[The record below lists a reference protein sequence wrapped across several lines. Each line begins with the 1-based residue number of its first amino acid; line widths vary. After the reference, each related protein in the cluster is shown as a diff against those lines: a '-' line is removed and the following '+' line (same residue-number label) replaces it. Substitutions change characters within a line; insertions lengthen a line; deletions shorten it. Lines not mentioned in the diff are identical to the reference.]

1 LVRIKLKLM
10 DIIDIKI
17 GNEAININSKTNV
30 SWEITEDDIEIM
42 MGNPENY
49 ILIKDN
55 NLNKTQNEKNN

>member
-1 LVRIKLKLM
+1 M

-55 NLNKTQNEKNN
+55 NLNKT

>member
-1 LVRIKLKLM
+1 M
-10 DIIDIKI
+10 DIIDIKV
-17 GNEAININSKTNV
+17 GNKAINIASKTNI

-55 NLNKTQNEKNN
+55 NLNKTQNYTKPYCQ

>member
-1 LVRIKLKLM
+1 M

>member
-1 LVRIKLKLM
+1 M

-17 GNEAININSKTNV
+17 GNEAININSKTNI

>member
-1 LVRIKLKLM
+1 M
-10 DIIDIKI
+10 DIIDIKV
-17 GNEAININSKTNV
+17 GNKAINIASKTNI